1 VLNSVAIGFARAAW
15 LEALSPPLAAA
26 TMLLTMLATSR
37 CGRRVADR
45 VQALSPMAS
54 FLTPCLPAFLAYVQV
69 FELDDFLYRILVS
82 AEAKAAF
89 EEEASPRRMTC
100 SPLTSSGGRDLVTR
114 WGWVVCLVDV
124 SFSSILYAVTA
135 TSSSVTFLQ
144 TKVSLTIP
152 YWGVRCLVYA
162 LARQRVPTAG
172 DAARLMR

>member
-15 LEALSPPLAAA
+15 LEELSPPLATAA
-26 TMLLTMLATSR
+26 MHATSR
-37 CGRRVADR
+37 DRRRVADR
-45 VQALSPMAS
+45 VQAFELDGLLPYS
-54 FLTPCLPAFLAYVQV
+54 LPAFLLAYLQV